1 MKRGLVLEALAER
14 RHLEQLLCHDSLAAL
29 LNVLRQRGLLT
40 ILPCGQVML
49 DIFVEDPGS
58 GVLQRRLMQALQ
70 AFGLGS
76 VLVEQFLAYAG
87 GDACSYGCLAHPFFL
102 EQGVGR
108 EFVISGW
115 LLIELIC

>member
-14 RHLEQLLCHDSLAAL
+14 RHLEQLLRHDSLAAL
-29 LNVLRQRGLLT
+29 LNVLRQRGVLT

-58 GVLQRRLMQALQ
+58 GVLQRRLVQALQ

-76 VLVEQFLAYAG
+76 VLVEQFLVNAG
-87 GDACSYGCLAHPFFL
+87 GDACAN
-102 EQGVGR
+102 
-108 EFVISGW
+108 
-115 LLIELIC
+115 